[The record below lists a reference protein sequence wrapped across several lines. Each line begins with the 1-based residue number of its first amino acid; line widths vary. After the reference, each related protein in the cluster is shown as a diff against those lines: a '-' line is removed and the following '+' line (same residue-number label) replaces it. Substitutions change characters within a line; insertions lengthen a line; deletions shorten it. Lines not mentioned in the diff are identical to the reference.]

1 MLLRLL
7 TRYAYRILY
16 SIDTHSLL
24 QALAKNPKNSKALF
38 RKAKALGEQG
48 YFEKAEA
55 ILTELLKEDSSGSSS
70 THLSSLAAQLSLDG
84 PIIQAELARLRAAD
98 KVREKE
104 HNKKFK
110 GM

>member
-1 MLLRLL
+1 MRSWRRSIPIWLPVISRTAIGSVLLRLL

-16 SIDTHSLL
+16 SIDAHSLL

-55 ILTELLKEDSSGSSS
+55 ILTELLKEDSSGSLSD
-70 THLSSLAAQLSLDG
+70 HLS
-84 PIIQAELARLRAAD
+84 
-98 KVREKE
+98 
-104 HNKKFK
+104 
-110 GM
+110 